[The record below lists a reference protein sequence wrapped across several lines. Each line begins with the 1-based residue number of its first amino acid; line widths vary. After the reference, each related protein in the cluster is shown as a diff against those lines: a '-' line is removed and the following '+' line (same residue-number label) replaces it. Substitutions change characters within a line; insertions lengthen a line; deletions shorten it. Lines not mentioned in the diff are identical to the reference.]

1 MKITKH
7 KSQELYTCTV
17 NGKSYTSPSYDN
29 VTSWRDDQTEDHEY
43 NRELRE
49 LNNIATTHYYN
60 KGWSLD

>member
-17 NGKSYTSPSYDN
+17 NGKSYTSPSHDN
-29 VTSWRDDQTEDHEY
+29 VTSWRDSQTENHEY
-43 NRELRE
+43 NKELKE
-49 LNNIATTHYYN
+49 LNRIATTYYYN